1 MASKLFIFAIGGTGS
16 RVVKALTMLLAS
28 GVELKNTSEVIP
40 IIVDPH
46 KSNEDLKRTESLL
59 KTYKKIRDSL
69 KDKPKPGEFF
79 GTEVKTLKNI
89 INNNDNVADT
99 YTFELKGVS
108 NETFGNYIDYDT
120 LAGDTEEFDSYEPNK
135 DLASLL
141 FSKKNLETEMNIGFV
156 GNPNIGSVVLNQF
169 KESEEFKQFA
179 SKFSQNDR
187 IFIISSIFGGTGAAG
202 FPIILKNIR
211 GAEAGDLSNPE
222 FLRNAKIGALTALP
236 YFSLEANDDNDKKID
251 NQTFCLKTTAALNY
265 YVRGVNK
272 SVNRLYY
279 IGDDLTT
286 TYTYDAGENGQKN
299 DAHFIELASAL
310 AIVDFAATSDEELK
324 NYDGIPLETTYKEF
338 GIREENEK
346 LIFSH
351 LDNSTLKIIGR
362 ALSKMT
368 LLTLYTQYRLE
379 SVVGGNMA
387 WLKESPM
394 IDKGFTEGLF
404 YKTFLGD
411 FKKDYFDWLNEMAK
425 NKRGFEPFKLTHD
438 LAQLITTDGLKPKRS
453 LNPFASKTDFPALD
467 EALNKF
473 CKGQQF
479 SSAEDKFLK
488 AIGSGSDAF
497 LNDKF
502 ADLFK
507 NL

>member
-46 KSNEDLKRTESLL
+46 KSNDDLKRTESLL

-69 KDKPKPGEFF
+69 KDKPQGGEFF

-89 INNNDNVADT
+89 INSNDKVADT

-108 NETFGNYIDYDT
+108 NETFGNYIDYDS
-120 LAGDTEEFDSYEPNK
+120 LAGDTEGFDSYEANK

-169 KESEEFKQFA
+169 KESEEFKQFT
-179 SKFSQNDR
+179 SKFAQNDR

-236 YFSLEANDDNDKKID
+236 YFSLEANDDKKVDKA
-251 NQTFCLKTTAALNY
+251 TFYSKTKAALNY
-265 YVRGVNK
+265 YGRGVNK

-279 IGDDLTT
+279 IGDELTE
-286 TYTYDAGENGQKN
+286 TYVYDAGENGQKN
-299 DAHFIELASAL
+299 DAHFVELASAM
-310 AIVDFAATSDEELK
+310 AIVDFAAASDGELE
-324 NYDGIPLETTYKEF
+324 NYNGIPLETTYKEF
-338 GIREENEK
+338 GIREGNHQ
-346 LIFSH
+346 LNFSH
-351 LDNSTLKIIGR
+351 LGNDTLRVICR

-368 LLTLYTQYRLE
+368 LLNLYTQYRLDN
-379 SVVGGNMA
+379 VVGTNMA

-394 IDKGFTEGLF
+394 LDKGFIGGTF
-404 YKTFLGD
+404 YKTYLGD
-411 FKKDYFDWLNEMAK
+411 FKKAYFEWLDEMAK
-425 NKRGFEPFKLTHD
+425 TKRGFEPFKLTDD
-438 LAQLITTDGLKPKRS
+438 LAQLIVSDGLKPKRS
-453 LNPFASKTDFPALD
+453 LNPFASKTDFVALD
-467 EALNKF
+467 GALNTF

-479 SSAEDKFLK
+479 SSAEDKLLK
-488 AIGSGSDAF
+488 AMGNGSDAF

-502 ADLFK
+502 PDLFK

>member
-69 KDKPKPGEFF
+69 TDKPKPNEFF
-79 GTEVKTLKNI
+79 GTEIKTLKNI
-89 INNNDNVADT
+89 INGNDKVADT

-108 NETFGNYIDYDT
+108 NETFGNYIDFDN
-120 LAGDTEEFDSYEPNK
+120 LSGDADGFEMYEPNK

-179 SKFSQNDR
+179 ANFSKDDR

-211 GAEAGDLSNPE
+211 GAEAGDLDSPE
-222 FLRNAKIGALTALP
+222 YLRNAKIGALTALP
-236 YFSLEANDDNDKKID
+236 YFGLEPNDEKRVDKA
-251 NQTFCLKTTAALNY
+251 TFYSKAKAALHY
-265 YVRGVNK
+265 YSRGVNK
-272 SVNRLYY
+272 SINKFYY
-279 IGDDLTT
+279 IGDDTT
-286 TYTYDAGENGQKN
+286 QNYPYDPGENGQKN
-299 DAHFIELASAL
+299 DAHFVELASAM
-310 AIVDFAATSDEELK
+310 AIVDFAATPDNELE
-324 NYDGIPLETTYKEF
+324 NDNGVPIESIYKEF
-338 GIREENEK
+338 GIRSEAN
-346 LIFSH
+346 LLHFSH
-351 LDNSTLKIIGR
+351 LANETLKTICR
-362 ALSKMT
+362 DLTKMT
-368 LLTLYTQYRLE
+368 LLNLYIEHRLDDAIG
-379 SVVGGNMA
+379 SMA
-387 WLKESPM
+387 WLKESPI
-394 IDKGFTEGLF
+394 IDKGFTGG
-404 YKTFLGD
+404 TFCRTNLGD
-411 FKKDYFDWLNEMAK
+411 FKKAYFDWLNEMAR
-425 NKRGFEPFKLTHD
+425 NTRGFQPFKLTAD
-438 LAQLITTDGLKPKRS
+438 LAQLITGFEPKKS
-453 LNPFASKTDFPALD
+453 LNPFAGKTDFPALD
-467 EALNKF
+467 EALNEF
-473 CKGQQF
+473 CKGKPF
-479 SSAEDKFLK
+479 GSPEDKFLK
-488 AIGSGSDAF
+488 AISNGSDSF
-497 LNDKF
+497 LNKKF